1 MRFAVLGPLA
11 VSGEQGHLAL
21 GGPKPRTLMAML
33 LLERNTVVSRYRLIE
48 ALWPDGEPPSAAQ
61 SLDVY
66 VHRLRKELGPDRL
79 VRRDGGYMLRVEPG
93 ELDTDEFQ
101 RLRAAAA
108 QATDIGDRAA
118 AVEALST
125 GVALWRGPAWADM
138 LDLAPAS
145 VDAQRLDDQRV
156 EAIESCVEIELAL
169 GRGRDLVSEL
179 ERLVS
184 EHPLRERL
192 IHSLMLA
199 LYRAGRQAAA
209 LDVFRSARA
218 RLVGELGIEP
228 GPELHQLQQRILSH
242 DPALGARRPVV
253 PIPTSRPVR
262 MLAIIAAIAAAVA
275 GGVVVITAGGEKR
288 PRAFPPGSSG
298 VVAVAV
304 RSGRPAVSVATAL
317 AGTPSGVTVSSG
329 SVWVADA
336 SNGTVS
342 RIDPA
347 TGAQVDRINVG
358 GDPASITSGAGAIWV
373 ANVDGATVLRIDPTT
388 GTVTQTIP
396 LGGANPDALTFG
408 AGRLWVADSTT
419 RMLYELDP
427 ATGHVLPSIPL
438 DVSPVA
444 ITFGSGRL
452 WAAGYDRATVLSLDP
467 SSRRIVGRV
476 KVGTGP
482 SSLAFAAGDLWVANR
497 LDSTISRIDP
507 RRLEVRAT
515 IPVGSGPAAITSDA
529 ESVWVANQYSGTL
542 SRLDPQRDTATT
554 TLAVGGQPV
563 SLASDGALWVGVQA
577 SASSH
582 RGGALQIASAAR
594 YRSIDPGF
602 FFGAE
607 PTQFDGMV
615 YDTLVTFDHAGGTA
629 GLRLVPDLALT
640 LPTPTDGGRTYTF
653 HLRPGIRY
661 SNGVPVRADDF
672 RRAIE
677 RLFRARA
684 PGTDF
689 YTDIAGAAG
698 CMAQPSGCDLSRGI
712 ATDNA
717 AGTIVFHLSAPDPEF
732 LYQLTEQ
739 DYTAPI
745 PPGTPDHDTG
755 LSPIPGTGPYRIA
768 HAGPTGFTFARNRLF
783 REWSHAAQPDGN
795 PDTIVWRIFPTQ
807 HAAASAVRDRRADWF
822 YGSIALA
829 DYRRIAIQSPAQLH
843 AHPLFA
849 VEYLPLNVHIRPFD
863 HLLARRALNY
873 AIDRDRIAQLYGGP
887 AFATPTCQALTPGLP
902 GYRRTCPYT
911 SHPSAN
917 GAYTG
922 PDLATARRLVT
933 ASGTRGDKVELL
945 GSTDEGYIPPELP
958 SYVASVLRALGYRT
972 TLHLAPNASVPGAM
986 LARFPINTHGD
997 WLADYPDP
1005 SSYIPSFLTCNGAQN
1020 HHLFCNPTIDR
1031 QVRRAESLELTAPE
1045 AADALWTSIDRT
1057 LTDQAAW
1064 VPTVTPRV
1072 VDLVSKRLGNYQFN
1086 PLWGFLADQSWVH

>member
-1 MRFAVLGPLA
+1 
-11 VSGEQGHLAL
+11 
-21 GGPKPRTLMAML
+21 MAML

-66 VHRLRKELGPDRL
+66 VHRLRKELGHDRL

-93 ELDTDEFQ
+93 ELDTDELQ
-101 RLRAAAA
+101 RLRATAAH
-108 QATDIGDRAA
+108 ATDIGDRAA
-118 AVEALST
+118 ARRGALDGAGTVARAGLGGHARLGACQGTHSDST
-125 GVALWRGPAWADM
+125 ISGSRRSNH
-138 LDLAPAS
+138 AS
-145 VDAQRLDDQRV
+145 RSSSPSDA
-156 EAIESCVEIELAL
+156 
-169 GRGRDLVSEL
+169 GRDLVSEL

-209 LDVFRSARA
+209 LDAFRSARA

-288 PRAFPPGSSG
+288 PRALPPGSSG

-452 WAAGYDRATVLSLDP
+452 SVAGYDRATVLSLDP
-467 SSRRIVGRV
+467 SSRRTRRTGESRNRAELARVRRRRSVGREPARFDDLEDRSAPPR
-476 KVGTGP
+476 GP
-482 SSLAFAAGDLWVANR
+482 RHDPGRQRCRGDHL
-497 LDSTISRIDP
+497 
-507 RRLEVRAT
+507 
-515 IPVGSGPAAITSDA
+515 GCG

-542 SRLDPQRDTATT
+542 SRLDPQRDTVTT

-594 YRSIDPGF
+594 YRSIDPAF

-607 PTQFDGMV
+607 PTQFDGVV

-795 PDTIVWRIFPTQ
+795 PDTIVRAFVPVIEANGGGQIVNVLSLLSLASTPPMTGYSASKAAAHSLTQALRPALATKGITVHGVYPGGIDTDMLAGIDAPKTPAAEVAGGVLAGLIADQEDIFP
-807 HAAASAVRDRRADWF
+807 
-822 YGSIALA
+822 
-829 DYRRIAIQSPAQLH
+829 P
-843 AHPLFA
+843 
-849 VEYLPLNVHIRPFD
+849 
-863 HLLARRALNY
+863 
-873 AIDRDRIAQLYGGP
+873 
-887 AFATPTCQALTPGLP
+887 TPTAGHVAGL
-902 GYRRTCPYT
+902 
-911 SHPSAN
+911 
-917 GAYTG
+917 
-922 PDLATARRLVT
+922 
-933 ASGTRGDKVELL
+933 
-945 GSTDEGYIPPELP
+945 
-958 SYVASVLRALGYRT
+958 
-972 TLHLAPNASVPGAM
+972 
-986 LARFPINTHGD
+986 
-997 WLADYPDP
+997 
-1005 SSYIPSFLTCNGAQN
+1005 
-1020 HHLFCNPTIDR
+1020 
-1031 QVRRAESLELTAPE
+1031 
-1045 AADALWTSIDRT
+1045 
-1057 LTDQAAW
+1057 
-1064 VPTVTPRV
+1064 V
-1072 VDLVSKRLGNYQFN
+1072 V
-1086 PLWGFLADQSWVH
+1086 